1 MHFST
6 LVIAAIATFAA
17 AVPTEIGHN
26 QQLNKRE
33 PVCGYFYDTYLG
45 SGTGWYVYGDFV
57 DKGYPAGSHCQELRK
72 PGENPNDK
80 SIYRIVLDN
89 PQCSYCIIYP
99 WESCTGDGLA
109 IKMRRPFA
117 FDNGNGF
124 EVQWAA
130 GKSFRC

>member
-99 WESCTGDGLA
+99 YVIAADMLPWYIYRSLTRVCYIGGRVALATG
-109 IKMRRPFA
+109 
-117 FDNGNGF
+117 
-124 EVQWAA
+124 
-130 GKSFRC
+130 